1 MSINVEEAGNPRR
14 KTKAEDGP
22 RNPDGKDP
30 SSTDTSGKSS
40 SSGRSARISVTPQD
54 PGRLEELAEEL
65 GLPKSKVY
73 NMAFQ
78 ALLEKLGRE

>member
-1 MSINVEEAGNPRR
+1 MSINTEELGNPRR
-14 KTKAEDGP
+14 KTKVGDDPGGSA
-22 RNPDGKDP
+22 GKAP
-30 SSTDTSGKSS
+30 SGEDTSGTGS
-40 SSGRSARISVTPQD
+40 SSGRSSRISVTPRD